1 MAGGTMSATGSV
13 NRWRDTALLL
23 PAIAVLAALFIGP
36 MIYFFIVS
44 FFKVSLFKVVPAFD
58 LGNYAKVLTSY
69 GAPILFTMGISLLI
83 AGLTTALAFVV
94 AHLIWTRGRRFSAFL
109 LAATLLTLFG
119 GYLVKIYAWRTIL
132 GRDGIINNT
141 LVSLGVVDAPIEAL
155 LYSPFAVVLV
165 LISYLL
171 PFAILPLYGALRS
184 IDPRSIEAA
193 RDLGASSWGAVRDAV
208 LPRCVPALVTAFAL
222 CFLVTAGDYVTPRMV
237 GGTQTMMMGNF
248 IESQFGLRM
257 NVPLGAAMTYLTIL
271 CSVTVITAVWFALKT
286 VLRPK

>member
-1 MAGGTMSATGSV
+1 MILNAATLL
-13 NRWRDTALLL
+13 RRDTALIL
-23 PAIAVLAALFIGP
+23 PAVAVLGALFIGP
-36 MIYFFIVS
+36 MIYFLIVS
-44 FFKVSLFKVVPAFD
+44 FFKVSLFKIVPVP
-58 LGNYAKVLTSY
+58 GVSNYVKVLSSY
-69 GAPILFTMGISLLI
+69 GVPILFTMAISFMI
-83 AGLTTALAFVV
+83 ATLTTALAFVV

-132 GRDGIINNT
+132 GRDGIVNNT
-141 LVSLGVVDAPIEAL
+141 LVGLGIVDAPIEAL

-165 LISYLL
+165 LVSYLL

-184 IDPRSIEAA
+184 IELRSIEAS
-193 RDLGASSWGAVRDAV
+193 RDLGASPWGAVRDAV

-271 CSVTVITAVWFALKT
+271 CSVAVIAAVWFALKT

>member
-1 MAGGTMSATGSV
+1 MSGGATISPARNSV
-13 NRWRDTALLL
+13 LLL
-23 PAIAVLAALFIGP
+23 PAVAVLVGLFIGP
-36 MIYFFIVS
+36 MVYFFIVS
-44 FFKVSLFKVVPAFD
+44 FFKVSLFKIVPTVN
-58 LGNYAKVLTSY
+58 LGNYLKVLGDY
-69 GAPILFTMGISLLI
+69 AVPIAFTMAISFLI
-83 AGLTTALAFVV
+83 ATITTVLAFFV
-94 AHLIWTRGRRFSAFL
+94 AHLIWTRGPRFSGFL
-109 LAATLLTLFG
+109 LGATLLTLFG

-132 GRDGIINNT
+132 GRDGIVNNT
-141 LVSLGVVDAPIEAL
+141 LVGLGAVREPIEAL

-184 IDPRSIEAA
+184 IEMKTIEAA
-193 RDLGASSWGAVRDAV
+193 RDLGASPWGAVRDAV

-257 NVPLGAAMTYLTIL
+257 NVPLGAAMTYL
-271 CSVTVITAVWFALKT
+271 VITVSVAVIAAVWFLLKA
-286 VLRPK
+286 VLRSK